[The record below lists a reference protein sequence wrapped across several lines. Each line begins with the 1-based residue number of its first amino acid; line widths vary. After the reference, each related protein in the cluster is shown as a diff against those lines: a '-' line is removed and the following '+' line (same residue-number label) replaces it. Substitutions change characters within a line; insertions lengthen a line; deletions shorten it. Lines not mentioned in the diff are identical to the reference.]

1 MHSKIHCIENTHP
14 FWVISYAHI
23 IRRLLIKSST
33 DCLFTDKSV
42 LVSIKLWFSA
52 TPAIR
57 IPDPESIDENRHNLQ
72 NKSEL
77 RVTSLES
84 HRFLILFQSTTKMYY
99 ECCIWNSII
108 NRKEKWIQGTVVYF
122 SEIGKE
128 FWRRLQTWVFE
139 NSSWTSFI
147 LNGCKNNISNKAMNH
162 GILVPITLCLTL

>member
-1 MHSKIHCIENTHP
+1 MGYFITYESD
-14 FWVISYAHI
+14 AHKKCSLEYTI
-23 IRRLLIKSST
+23 KALLTLSFMNKGPSGVHKTLVQAIPIRR
-33 DCLFTDKSV
+33 
-42 LVSIKLWFSA
+42 
-52 TPAIR
+52 
-57 IPDPESIDENRHNLQ
+57 IPYPESIDENRHNLQ

-84 HRFLILFQSTTKMYY
+84 HRFLILFQCTTKMYY

-139 NSSWTSFI
+139 NSTLTSSI
-147 LNGCKNNISNKAMNH
+147 LDGLKLSKYH
-162 GILVPITLCLTL
+162 ILTAIALFSTI